1 MPIEIELAPIAHEA
15 SGLILSD
22 LDIGIKKFAYTPLN
36 PLFFTIFDT
45 LKKQHMDITFYLV
58 ELLRLHDCVI
68 VPDLGGFVTN
78 YRPAEMDLATN
89 SFNPPVKEIIFTG
102 KLSKND
108 GLLVNYISETEGV
121 GYFEARQIISEFVDE
136 IWSKLE
142 NGEKIEFHNVG
153 SLQFDR
159 NEKLIFEPEVHENF
173 LLDAYGMEG
182 FQFPAIEHKEI
193 IAANKRIFSD
203 KEAVRPVFS
212 SRKVKALI
220 VGIPILLALIFIPV
234 SKYTWNNNPN
244 NQVSSTTSIP
254 TNIMG
259 APSTT
264 ATIDSVVLNKSI
276 RIDSAAL
283 QKPAVIPSQPKTVA
297 IKSNGRYRVIGGYFK
312 SRQNAENF
320 LERLKANGFKSEM
333 KVLPNESFLVI
344 VQSYADKNEA
354 TLALKGLREAEP
366 TAGYWMSAN

>member
-1 MPIEIELAPIAHEA
+1 
-15 SGLILSD
+15 
-22 LDIGIKKFAYTPLN
+22 
-36 PLFFTIFDT
+36 
-45 LKKQHMDITFYLV
+45 MDITFYLV

-78 YRPAEMDLATN
+78 YRPAEMDLVSN

-136 IWSKLE
+136 SWSKLE

-182 FQFPAIEHKEI
+182 FQFPLLEHKEI
-193 IAANKRIFSD
+193 ITTKRVFAD

-220 VGIPILLALIFIPV
+220 VGIPILLALIFIPAT
-234 SKYTWNNNPN
+234 KYSWNNNPN
-244 NQVSSTTSIP
+244 NQASSTTSIP
-254 TNIMG
+254 LNIMG
-259 APSTT
+259 TPST
-264 ATIDSVVLNKSI
+264 ATVIDSVVKVPLKV
-276 RIDSAAL
+276 DSASV
-283 QKPAVIPSQPKTVA
+283 QTTVVPAQQESVA
-297 IKSNGRYRVIGGYFK
+297 VKADGRYRVIGGYFK
-312 SRQNAENF
+312 SRKNAENF
-320 LERLKANGFKSEM
+320 LEKLKASGFKSEM

-344 VQSYADKNEA
+344 VQTYTDKNEA
-354 TLALKGLREAEP
+354 TVALKGLREAEP
-366 TAGYWMSAN
+366 QAGYWMSVN

>member
-1 MPIEIELAPIAHEA
+1 
-15 SGLILSD
+15 
-22 LDIGIKKFAYTPLN
+22 
-36 PLFFTIFDT
+36 
-45 LKKQHMDITFYLV
+45 MDITFYLV

-78 YRPAEMDLATN
+78 YRPSEMDLANN
-89 SFNPPVKEIIFTG
+89 SFNPPVKEIIFTS

-136 IWSKLE
+136 TWSKLE
-142 NGEKIEFHNVG
+142 NGEKIQFPNVG

-182 FQFPAIEHKEI
+182 FQFPLLEHKEI
-193 IAANKRIFSD
+193 ISTKRVFTD

-212 SRKVKALI
+212 SRKVKALV

-244 NQVSSTTSIP
+244 TQVSSTASIP

-259 APSTT
+259 TPIA
-264 ATIDSVVLNKSI
+264 AAAVDSVAVIKIPLKV
-276 RIDSAAL
+276 DSANSFPTKEITANPL
-283 QKPAVIPSQPKTVA
+283 PVT
-297 IKSNGRYRVIGGYFK
+297 IKSEGRYRVIGGYFK
-312 SRQNAENF
+312 SRQNAEKF
-320 LERLKANGFKSEM
+320 LEKLKASGFKSVM

-344 VQSYADKNEA
+344 VQSYTDKNEA
-354 TLALKGLREAEP
+354 AMALKVLREAEP
-366 TAGYWMSAN
+366 QIGYWMSAN

>member
-1 MPIEIELAPIAHEA
+1 
-15 SGLILSD
+15 
-22 LDIGIKKFAYTPLN
+22 
-36 PLFFTIFDT
+36 
-45 LKKQHMDITFYLV
+45 MDITFYLV

-78 YRPAEMDLATN
+78 YRPAEMDLSNN

-136 IWSKLE
+136 TWSKLE
-142 NGEKIEFHNVG
+142 NGEKIVFHNVG
-153 SLQFDR
+153 SLCYDR

-173 LLDAYGMEG
+173 LLDAYGMDG
-182 FQFPAIEHKEI
+182 FQFPVLEHKELI
-193 IAANKRIFSD
+193 STNKRVFAD

-212 SRKVKALI
+212 SRKVKALV

-234 SKYTWNNNPN
+234 SKYSWNNNPN
-244 NQVSSTTSIP
+244 TQVSSTASIP
-254 TNIMG
+254 SSIMG
-259 APSTT
+259 VPATT
-264 ATIDSVVLNKSI
+264 AIIDSVIANKTPLKV
-276 RIDSAAL
+276 DSAIA
-283 QKPAVIPSQPKTVA
+283 QPVVIPTQPETVA
-297 IKSNGRYRVIGGYFK
+297 IKTDGRYRLIGGYFK

-320 LERLKANGFKSEM
+320 FERLKASGFKSEM

-344 VQSYADKNEA
+344 VQTYTDKNEA
-354 TLALKGLREAEP
+354 TVALKGLREAEP
-366 TAGYWMSAN
+366 QIGYWMSVN

>member
-1 MPIEIELAPIAHEA
+1 
-15 SGLILSD
+15 
-22 LDIGIKKFAYTPLN
+22 
-36 PLFFTIFDT
+36 
-45 LKKQHMDITFYLV
+45 MDITFYLV

-78 YRPAEMDLATN
+78 YRPAEMDLVSN

-153 SLQFDR
+153 SLQYDR

-182 FQFPAIEHKEI
+182 FQFPLLEHKEI
-193 IAANKRIFSD
+193 ITAKRVFAD

-220 VGIPILLALIFIPV
+220 VGIPILLALIFIPAT
-234 SKYTWNNNPN
+234 KYSWNNNPN

-254 TNIMG
+254 LNVMDT
-259 APSTT
+259 PST
-264 ATIDSVVLNKSI
+264 ATVIDSVAKVPL
-276 RIDSAAL
+276 RVDSVSV
-283 QKPAVIPSQPKTVA
+283 QPSVIPAQQESVA
-297 IKSNGRYRVIGGYFK
+297 IKSDGRYRLIGGYFK
-312 SRQNAENF
+312 SRRNAENF
-320 LERLKANGFKSEM
+320 LEKLKASGFKSEM
-333 KVLPNESFLVI
+333 KVLQNESFLVI
-344 VQSYADKNEA
+344 VQTYTDKNEA
-354 TLALKGLREAEP
+354 TVALKSLREAEP
-366 TAGYWMSAN
+366 QTGYWMSVN

>member
-1 MPIEIELAPIAHEA
+1 
-15 SGLILSD
+15 
-22 LDIGIKKFAYTPLN
+22 
-36 PLFFTIFDT
+36 
-45 LKKQHMDITFYLV
+45 MDITFYLV

-78 YRPAEMDLATN
+78 YRPSEMDLANN
-89 SFNPPVKEIIFTG
+89 SFNPPVKEIIFTS
-102 KLSKND
+102 KLNKND

-142 NGEKIEFHNVG
+142 NGEKIEFHNLG

-159 NEKLIFEPEVHENF
+159 NEKLIFETEVHENF

-182 FQFPAIEHKEI
+182 FQFPLIEHKEI
-193 IAANKRIFSD
+193 TGTKRVFTN

-234 SKYTWNNNPN
+234 SKYSRNNNAN
-244 NQVSSTTSIP
+244 LQVSSTASIP
-254 TNIMG
+254 KNIMG
-259 APSTT
+259 TPA
-264 ATIDSVVLNKSI
+264 AAVAIDSVAVTKNPMVDSAKSI
-276 RIDSAAL
+276 VA
-283 QKPAVIPSQPKTVA
+283 KEMPANTQAVT
-297 IKSNGRYRVIGGYFK
+297 IKSEGRYRVIGGCFK
-312 SRQNAENF
+312 SEQNAEKF
-320 LERLKANGFKSEM
+320 LEKLKGSGFKSVL

-344 VQSYADKNEA
+344 VQSYSDKDEA
-354 TLALKGLREAEP
+354 LVALKVLREAEP
-366 TAGYWMSAN
+366 EIGYWMSQN